1 MRLANYLNQLL
12 VDTQMSLSLKDRGK
26 YWYLSL
32 VLKKELGYRYNKRA
46 HNYQGR
52 PNYLGGS
59 D

>member
-12 VDTQMSLSLKDRGK
+12 VDTQMSLLLKDRGR
-26 YWYLSL
+26 YWYLSPAL
-32 VLKKELGYRYNKRA
+32 KRVLEYLYNKRA

-52 PNYLGGS
+52 PNYLGDS